1 MAGNIEVIS
10 AATTL
15 YLLLSGAL
23 LRFSGRFISSS
34 RQHYLA
40 FVAIFILLVG
50 MLPQLRQAQVAPGIV
65 FHLGIIMLALQLS
78 AYYSG
83 TQKISAHLYGLI
95 IFIAGLVLLPLSHPF
110 FIQLSLTRFM
120 IMGGTWLLV
129 LELEKTVT
137 QSSYGLSR
145 VERNLLW
152 VWFITAVAGLWDQH
166 VDLLPDL
173 FFLVLLIVHLEQ
185 RWTRLKIPAPL
196 IALYGLII
204 TWHAHY
210 TLSGIPGHNAGS
222 NLSYPPGDQ
231 QLFVIG
237 ILMLG
242 LLFYGLKSPSITR
255 QFLFLFL
262 AQEVIILG
270 GGLDNFF
277 HPSGELIG
285 LQRMLLFVS
294 LVGLFVMIE
303 SSNHRGLDKV
313 HLQGLLGERTR
324 FSSGVILVALFF
336 ACYPLVYLSG
346 KAVET
351 QVLLFGIFLV
361 SMAWAINLISILW
374 TRVEREYRILR
385 PSLSIWATVVFT
397 ILWAAVVILE
407 LITRKVVG

>member
-1 MAGNIEVIS
+1 VIS
-10 AATTL
+10 AATMI
-15 YLLLSGAL
+15 YLLFSGAL
-23 LRFSGRFISSS
+23 LQFSGRFISSS

-50 MLPQLRQAQVAPGIV
+50 MLPQLRLAQVSPGIV

-95 IFIAGLVLLPLSHPF
+95 VYIAGLVLLPLSHPF
-110 FIQLSLTRFM
+110 FIQLSLTRFA
-120 IMGGTWLLV
+120 IMGGTWLLI
-129 LELEKTVT
+129 LELERTVT
-137 QSSYGLSR
+137 LGSYKLSR

-166 VDLLPDL
+166 VELLPDL
-173 FFLVLLIVHLEQ
+173 FFLLLLIVHLEQ
-185 RWTRLKIPAPL
+185 RWPKLRVPAPL

-210 TLSGIPGHNAGS
+210 TLSGIPGHSVGNS
-222 NLSYPPGDQ
+222 MSFPPNDQ
-231 QLFVIG
+231 QLV
-237 ILMLG
+237 LMVTVMVG
-242 LLFYGLKSPSITR
+242 LLIFGLRSPSVTR
-255 QFLFLFL
+255 QFLYLFL
-262 AQEVIILG
+262 AQEVIMLG

-277 HPSGELIG
+277 HPNGELIG

-303 SSNHRGLDKV
+303 SSNYRGLDKP

-336 ACYPLVYLSG
+336 ACYPLVYLGG
-346 KAVET
+346 KSMGS
-351 QVLLFGIFLV
+351 QILLLGISLV
-361 SMAWAINLISILW
+361 SIAWAINLIGILW
-374 TRVEREYRILR
+374 TSVEREYRILR

-397 ILWAAVVILE
+397 ILWSAVVIIE
-407 LITRKVVG
+407 LVTREVVG